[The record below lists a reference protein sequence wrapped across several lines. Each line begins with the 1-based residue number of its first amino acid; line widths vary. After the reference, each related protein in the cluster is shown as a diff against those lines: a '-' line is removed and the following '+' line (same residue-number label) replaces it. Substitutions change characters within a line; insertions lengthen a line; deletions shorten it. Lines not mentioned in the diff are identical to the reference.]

1 MNIIL
6 KLLDSNSSIE
16 KKILQSLA
24 VELKGIFTKASE
36 KIKKQLQIIVKE
48 AIESQ
53 GEYQQLLSGQLKD
66 ELGIPNPVSRVNA
79 IVDVWINNVQVN
91 TRPVSVSGSS
101 LKGSMSIGMIK
112 QDYSDVLGMG
122 EATIT
127 DTKTGS
133 VIPWLYWLLLGGGD
147 ILVKDYAIK
156 IGPSKRSRTG
166 NAIMIKSPKNWRMPA
181 KYVGVADN
189 NWVYRA
195 ISKIDDATMQNI
207 VKRALEK
214 NL

>member
-1 MNIIL
+1 MNISL

-112 QDYSDVLGMG
+112 QDYSDVLGMD

-195 ISKIDDATMQNI
+195 ISGLDSKIENMMQ
-207 VKRALEK
+207 VELEK
-214 NL
+214 SL

>member
-1 MNIIL
+1 MNISL

-24 VELKGIFTKASE
+24 AELKGVFIKASE
-36 KIKKQLQIIVKE
+36 KIKKQLQTIVKE

-66 ELGIPNPVSRVNA
+66 ELGIPNPASRVNA
-79 IVDVWINNVQVN
+79 IVDAWVNNVQVN
-91 TRPVSVSGSS
+91 TRPVLVSGSS
-101 LKGSMSIGMIK
+101 LKGGMSIGMVK
-112 QDYSDVLGMG
+112 KDYSDVLGMD

-127 DTKTGS
+127 DKNTGS
-133 VIPWLYWLLLGGGD
+133 VIPWLYWLLLGGGE
-147 ILVKDYAIK
+147 ILVKDYTIK

-195 ISKIDDATMQNI
+195 ISGLDSKIENMMQ
-207 VKRALEK
+207 VELEK
-214 NL
+214 SL